1 MTRPVVLLDV
11 DGVLNAYRYDDRNGE
26 GFGDFQTAEC
36 GGYRITYSQ
45 KMGDRLAALDADIVW
60 LTTWKQGNKC
70 NELIG
75 PLFGWGELPV
85 LGGTE
90 RVRYSTHDDYQWW
103 KLDLAFSYI
112 SENPRPFVWVDDD
125 LLYEFG
131 AEDTMK
137 SLCQPCLLIAPSPH
151 TGITVA
157 EMERIEEFVNAN
169 AE

>member
-1 MTRPVVLLDV
+1 MTRPVILLDV

-36 GGYRITYSQ
+36 YGYQITYSQ

-60 LTTWKQGNKC
+60 HTTWAGGNRC
-70 NELIG
+70 NTEIG
-75 PLFGWGELPV
+75 PLFGWGNLPV
-85 LGGTE
+85 LAEPGWG
-90 RVRYSTHDDYQWW
+90 STHGDYYWW
-103 KLDLAFSYI
+103 KLDPAFDYI
-112 SENPRPFVWVDDD
+112 RNNPRPFVWIDDD

-131 AEDTMK
+131 AENTMK